1 MTVSATVST
10 HERVVFVSENGKGAF
25 GQDVRVGAH
34 LLIADEPNSIGG
46 EGAGPDPFEYL
57 LAGLGAC
64 TAMTIRLYAQRKN
77 WPLVRVEV
85 RLRHAERLAE
95 GAERDVFSR
104 EITLAGDLSEAERQR
119 LLEIAEKCPVSR
131 TLVHGARIESGLSA
145 CCSPETGVSS

>member
-1 MTVSATVST
+1 MTART
-10 HERVVFVSENGKGAF
+10 HMEERVVFVTENGNGPF

-34 LLIADEPNSIGG
+34 LLIADEPRSIGG
-46 EGAGPDPFEYL
+46 EGAGPDPFEFV

-64 TAMTIRLYAQRKN
+64 TAMTIRLYAERKS
-77 WPLVRVEV
+77 WPLARVEV
-85 RLRHAERLAE
+85 RLSHAERLAD

-104 EITLAGDLSEAERQR
+104 EITLAGDLSAEERLR

-131 TLVHGARIESGLSA
+131 TLAQGARIATSLSA